1 MASNNTKETFTLKE
15 IIALAG
21 LSENSVKRRIAKLGI
36 KSCGKISV
44 IPRGVTNLY
53 SKEDAERIL
62 EIPRQ
67 RIGPRKAAVY
77 YRVSVLD
84 GPFWIVKHAGLGI
97 AEARRYGRD
106 FIAIGMKVR
115 ITGSNGKVIYMR
127 EKKNE
132 SA

>member
-1 MASNNTKETFTLKE
+1 MASNNTKET
-15 IIALAG
+15 
-21 LSENSVKRRIAKLGI
+21 
-36 KSCGKISV
+36 
-44 IPRGVTNLY
+44 PRGVTNLY

-115 ITGSNGKVIYMR
+115 ITGSNGKTIYMR
-127 EKKNE
+127 ERKNE
-132 SA
+132 NA